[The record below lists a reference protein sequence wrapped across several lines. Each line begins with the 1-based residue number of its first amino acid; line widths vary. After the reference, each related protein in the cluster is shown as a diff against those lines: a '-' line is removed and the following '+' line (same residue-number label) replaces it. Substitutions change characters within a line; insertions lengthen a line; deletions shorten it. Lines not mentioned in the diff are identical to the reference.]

1 MSRPFQFFPLRFT
14 LTLAIHLRGAVM
26 RIRNAAQ
33 CATLAL
39 LIFTT
44 RWISAQ
50 TPSPQEYSMS
60 RDRAHQSLRGPVKS
74 CKEETTLPAV
84 SDVRAQIRSEYTTE
98 FDREGQEI
106 STRILQSDGSS
117 WITRSDYSPSGQ
129 LLKVISGVEGKALT
143 KTSYIYDDQGRI
155 QKIVPDSQGKVP
167 ISSQPIAFHYDQH
180 GRKTSTETSSAAD
193 YRPNTASGLGAFEAL
208 EMPPNLPGGGTST
221 TIYDEHDRPT
231 EVEVR
236 DAKGELVMHAT
247 RTYDSQGRVTAEKQ
261 FHDNLAPMFAPEAHE
276 KILQESGL
284 SPEQLATLVQAELP
298 KLMGGNTEAYT
309 VSYAYDVHG
318 RVSHTSR
325 RIFNQQDEIDTA
337 YNEQGDIESEITR
350 STQIPGAD
358 GAPPEAGRSPY
369 SEVRYSYQYDEH
381 GNWTEKTTAY
391 RSSPDENFQSPS
403 TIKRTL
409 TYY

>member
-1 MSRPFQFFPLRFT
+1 MS
-14 LTLAIHLRGAVM
+14 IWK
-26 RIRNAAQ
+26 AAQ
-33 CATLAL
+33 CATLAF

-44 RWISAQ
+44 GGLSAQ
-50 TPSPQEYSMS
+50 TPSPQEYPMS
-60 RDRAHQSLRGPVKS
+60 RDRAHQDLRGPVKS
-74 CKEETTLPAV
+74 CKEETTFPAV
-84 SDVRAQIRSEYTTE
+84 PDVRPELRSEYTTE
-98 FDREGQEI
+98 FDREGREI
-106 STRILQSDGSS
+106 STRMLQSDGSS
-117 WITRSDYSPSGQ
+117 WITRSAYSTSGQ
-129 LLKVISGVEGKALT
+129 LLKVVSGVEGNALT
-143 KTSYIYDDQGRI
+143 TSYIYDDQGRL
-155 QKIVPDSQGKVP
+155 QKIVPESQGKVP
-167 ISSQPIAFHYDQH
+167 TVSQPISFQYDQH
-180 GRKTSTETSSAAD
+180 GSKTSTVSSSAAD
-193 YRPNTASGLGAFEAL
+193 YRPNMASGLGAFEAL

-231 EVEVR
+231 EVQVR

-261 FHDNLAPMFAPEAHE
+261 FHDNFAPMIAPEAHE

-284 SPEQLATLVQAELP
+284 SSEQLATLLQAELP
-298 KLMGGNTEAYT
+298 KLMGGHTEAYT
-309 VSYAYDVHG
+309 ISYTYNVHG

-325 RIFNQQDEIDTA
+325 RIFNHQDEIDTT

-369 SEVRYSYQYDEH
+369 SEVRYSYHYDEH

>member
-1 MSRPFQFFPLRFT
+1 
-14 LTLAIHLRGAVM
+14 
-26 RIRNAAQ
+26 
-33 CATLAL
+33 
-39 LIFTT
+39 
-44 RWISAQ
+44 
-50 TPSPQEYSMS
+50 MS

-129 LLKVISGVEGKALT
+129 LLKVVSGVEGKALT

-276 KILQESGL
+276 KDPAGVRPLPRAACDTRPSRVAKPEGREYGGVHAQLRLRRSRPRL
-284 SPEQLATLVQAELP
+284 AYQPADFHSP
-298 KLMGGNTEAYT
+298 
-309 VSYAYDVHG
+309 
-318 RVSHTSR
+318 R
-325 RIFNQQDEIDTA
+325 RN
-337 YNEQGDIESEITR
+337 
-350 STQIPGAD
+350 
-358 GAPPEAGRSPY
+358 
-369 SEVRYSYQYDEH
+369 
-381 GNWTEKTTAY
+381 
-391 RSSPDENFQSPS
+391 
-403 TIKRTL
+403 
-409 TYY
+409 

>member
-1 MSRPFQFFPLRFT
+1 MS
-14 LTLAIHLRGAVM
+14 H
-26 RIRNAAQ
+26 
-33 CATLAL
+33 
-39 LIFTT
+39 
-44 RWISAQ
+44 
-50 TPSPQEYSMS
+50 
-60 RDRAHQSLRGPVKS
+60 DRAHQGLRGPVKS

-98 FDREGQEI
+98 FDREGREI
-106 STRILQSDGSS
+106 STRMLQSDGSS

-129 LLKVISGVEGKALT
+129 LLKVVSGVEGKALT
-143 KTSYIYDDQGRI
+143 KTSYRYDDQGRL
-155 QKIVPDSQGKVP
+155 QKIVPESHGKVP
-167 ISSQPIAFHYDQH
+167 IVSQPIAFHYDQH

-193 YRPNTASGLGAFEAL
+193 YRPNTATGGGPFEAL
-208 EMPPNLPGGGTST
+208 EMRPNLPGGGTST

-261 FHDNLAPMFAPEAHE
+261 FHDNFAPMFAPETQE

-284 SPEQLATLVQAELP
+284 SSEQLATLLQAELP
-298 KLMGGNTEAYT
+298 KLMGGHTEAYT
-309 VSYAYDVHG
+309 ISYAYDVHG
-318 RVSHTSR
+318 RISHTSR
-325 RIFNQQDEIDTA
+325 RIFNRQDEIDTS
-337 YNEQGDIESEITR
+337 YNEHSDIESEITR
-350 STQIPGAD
+350 STEIPAD
-358 GAPPEAGRSPY
+358 GSPSPGQPPY
-369 SEVRYSYQYDEH
+369 SEIRYSYRYDEH
-381 GNWTEKTTAY
+381 GNWTEKTTTY